1 MLWYDVALKCGCTA
15 PVLAETCDLV
25 RQVKAKM
32 PVSEGRISGKFVKV
46 LRETGCSTVVVK
58 RGLVSEDQ
66 LTGKTIVC
74 LMLDDTAKKIQQF

>member
-1 MLWYDVALKCGCTA
+1 
-15 PVLAETCDLV
+15 
-25 RQVKAKM
+25 M
-32 PVSEGRISGKFVKV
+32 PVSEGRISGKFVKL
-46 LRETGCSTVVVK
+46 LRDTGCSTVVVK